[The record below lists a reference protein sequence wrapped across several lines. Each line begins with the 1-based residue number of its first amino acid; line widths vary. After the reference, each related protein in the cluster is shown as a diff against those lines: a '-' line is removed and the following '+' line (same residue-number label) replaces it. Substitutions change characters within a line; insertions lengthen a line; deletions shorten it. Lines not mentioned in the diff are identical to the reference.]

1 MLRKLDTKIRKK
13 QEKDID
19 EIIKIA
25 QRLPEYFLPV
35 EIKRLRKEA
44 TGLEGLVA
52 GQGEDIVG
60 YLLFRIDRRKDI
72 CIIDSMAV
80 RKDLISRG
88 IGRELG
94 ERLFKTANN
103 RGIGTVQVAT
113 LAPIIKYAPYEKT
126 RNFYIKR
133 LGFKESEV
141 VADYWSPGSDPAIV
155 LYKKLRPMD

>member
-1 MLRKLDTKIRKK
+1 MVRKLDIKIREK

-25 QRLPEYFLPV
+25 QGLPEYFLPV
-35 EIKRLRKEA
+35 EIERLRKEA
-44 TGLEGLVA
+44 PGLEGLVT

-60 YLLFRIDRRKDI
+60 YLLFKIDRRKDI

-88 IGRELG
+88 IGRELSK
-94 ERLFKTANN
+94 RLFKIANS

-113 LAPIIKYAPYEKT
+113 LAPTIKYAPYERT
-126 RNFYIKR
+126 RNFYIKK
-133 LGFKESEV
+133 LGFKEGEIV
-141 VADYWSPGSDPAIV
+141 VDYWFPGSDPAIV
-155 LYKKLRPMD
+155 LYKKLKTVD